1 MTTLTK
7 QLNIIREDRW
17 LNACLSWV
25 PILLAFLIWAV
36 FSQGIARDLPIG
48 VVDLSK
54 SNTSR
59 SLIRRLS
66 ASPALAI
73 AHQYSD
79 ASSAKA
85 ALVNQDIYAYV
96 VIPNDLERSIA
107 HQVLPQVNSFYNSQY
122 ILIGRLVNTA
132 ITQAVGHWNARLGV
146 AKALA
151 TEQGTLVSAMGKS
164 VPIRSQIT
172 ALFNRNTNYS
182 QFLVS
187 AVVPALWQIVM
198 VVSTIMVLSANFR
211 QSRASSLTE
220 WLGKRPM
227 QRLVNV
233 LRYYYVLFAVQ
244 GGLFLLWFY
253 YFLDWPNHG
262 SLLMMGFAQS
272 VTIVAC
278 MIMATFFYVITEE
291 PARALSL
298 AGAFTAPSFAFMGIS
313 FPVSDMG
320 FLAQAWRSLLPIS
333 HYMDTQ
339 VAQSSYGVAWS
350 TSLLELLPM
359 LGYLLPLV
367 MIQLVLA
374 RRASNVG
381 PVSGV

>member
-1 MTTLTK
+1 MTTFK
-7 QLNIIREDRW
+7 EQLNIIREDRW

-25 PILLAFLIWAV
+25 PFLLVFLIWAV

-54 SNTSR
+54 SSTSR
-59 SLIRRLS
+59 SLVRQLS
-66 ASPALAI
+66 GSPTLTI
-73 AHQYSD
+73 AHQYLD

-85 ALVNQDIYAYV
+85 ALVNKEIYAYV
-96 VIPNDLERSIA
+96 VIPSDLERSIS
-107 HQVLPQVNSFYNSQY
+107 HQLLPQVSSFYNSQY

-132 ITQAVGHWNARLGV
+132 ITQALGHWNARLGA

-151 TEQGTLVSAMGKS
+151 NEEGTMVSAMGKS

-187 AVVPALWQIVM
+187 AVVPALWQLVM
-198 VVSTIMVLSANFR
+198 VVSTIMVLCANFR
-211 QSRASSLTE
+211 RSDASNLTQ
-220 WLGKRPM
+220 WLGKQPM
-227 QRLVNV
+227 QRLFN
-233 LRYYYVLFAVQ
+233 LLSCYYVLFAVQ

-262 SLLMMGFAQS
+262 SLFIMAVAQS

-278 MIMATFFYVITEE
+278 MIMATLFYVITEE

-298 AGAFTAPSFAFMGIS
+298 AGAFAAPSFAFMGIS
-313 FPVSDMG
+313 FPVTDMG
-320 FLAQAWRSLLPIS
+320 YLAQAWRSLLPIS

-339 VAQSSYGVAWS
+339 VAQSSYGVTWS
-350 TSLLELLPM
+350 TSLLELTPM

-367 MIQLVLA
+367 MIKLVLA
-374 RRASNVG
+374 RRASNDV
-381 PVSGV
+381 PLSGV